1 MSLSKQNTEQSSSSD
16 KIKKNPFFDD
26 FVDCIENLPSRLQ
39 LLLTELRNIDVLVKA
54 RHRKL
59 NCLKQ
64 EIISKSQENN
74 DQETLKNN
82 LDSLFNKMHQLL
94 IQCQTLGDQKI
105 QLSSQIIEMIG
116 SKTRQLGLDPRTNE
130 AKFHLEIDEDKILN
144 EFRLTCK
151 KNRPIH
157 HHYNA
162 ANSSVNSR
170 SSTRNFHNLTKTG
183 HKHAV
188 DIGRKVYNKKS
199 LNLQREVWNDDNP
212 NIEHSP
218 QNSFHQLNGHSYLK
232 KKPLNQPSSAFSDA
246 KKSLKKSNEIRVIF
260 YDFKHNSLFVQL
272 KNFIINIC

>member
-1 MSLSKQNTEQSSSSD
+1 MSLCKQNTERSPSSD
-16 KIKKNPFFDD
+16 RIKTNPFFDD
-26 FVDCIENLPSRLQ
+26 FVDCIENLPNRIQ
-39 LLLTELRNIDVLVKA
+39 LLISELRNIDVLVKA

-64 EIISKSQENN
+64 EIISKSQENA

-94 IQCQTLGDQKI
+94 TQCQTLGDQKI

-130 AKFHLEIDEDKILN
+130 AKFHLDIDEDKILN

-157 HHYNA
+157 HHYNT

-170 SSTRNFHNLTKTG
+170 SSTRHFQNLTKAG
-183 HKHAV
+183 NKHAM
-188 DIGRKVYNKKS
+188 DIGKKVYSKKS
-199 LNLQREVWNDDNP
+199 LNLPRDEWNDENP
-212 NIEHSP
+212 NFEHSP
-218 QNSFHQLNGHSYLK
+218 QSSSHQLNGHSYLK
-232 KKPLNQPSSAFSDA
+232 KKPLKQRVNQSSAAFSDP
-246 KKSLKKSNEIRVIF
+246 KKSFKKSNETKVIILYF
-260 YDFKHNSLFVQL
+260 
-272 KNFIINIC
+272 